1 MKKNIPAE
9 HQRYNM
15 EVDGAILRQGITVT
29 DIRIASIALLAI
41 FLCVECRFDLLRFG
55 FGEVSGNLKGTA
67 WNMLHNYSAWL
78 GSVVLIRKPSSLSE
92 LKI

>member
-29 DIRIASIALLAI
+29 DIRIASVAL
-41 FLCVECRFDLLRFG
+41 FG
-55 FGEVSGNLKGTA
+55 
-67 WNMLHNYSAWL
+67 
-78 GSVVLIRKPSSLSE
+78 
-92 LKI
+92 